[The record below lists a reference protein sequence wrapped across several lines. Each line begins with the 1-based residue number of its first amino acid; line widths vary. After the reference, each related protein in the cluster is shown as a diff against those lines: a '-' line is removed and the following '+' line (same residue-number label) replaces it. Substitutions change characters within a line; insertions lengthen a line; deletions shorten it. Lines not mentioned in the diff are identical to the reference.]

1 MAENKNINYLAKD
14 FTVLKQQL
22 IDYARTYF
30 PNTYNDFTPSS
41 PGTMFIDMAAY
52 VGDILSFYLDNQI
65 QENFLQYAR
74 EESNLLTL
82 AYMLGYKPK
91 VTSPAGV
98 ELTFYQQVPAKLSG
112 SVTVPDFDYALKLA
126 ENASI
131 GSTLTGTP
139 SFLVQDPVD
148 FSFSSSLDPTVVSVF
163 QITSNQP
170 SRYLL
175 TKNRKAISATI
186 NTTTFTF
193 GAPQQFPTVEINDT
207 DIIKVL
213 DITDSQG
220 NIWYEVDYLGQETIY
235 ESLQN
240 VNTNDPNFSADQT
253 QAPYL
258 LQLKTVPRRFVTRF
272 KDSDTLQLQFGAG
285 TVADFD
291 EQVTPN
297 PDNVGI
303 GLPFEQ
309 DKLNVAYS
317 PNNFMFT
324 DSYGIAP
331 SNTTLTV
338 RYLTGGGVSAN
349 VQVGT
354 LNTLS
359 NGNLN
364 FLQSNLNAVTAQD
377 IFNSFA
383 VDNLIAAS
391 GGGDGDSIEEIRQN
405 SMAQFSSQL
414 RTVTQDD
421 YLVRALSL
429 PSQYGQIA
437 KVFTTPQKASE
448 ITANEKITSLDL
460 YVLAYNNQKQ
470 LEAPSTTLKNNLKT
484 YLSQYRM
491 INDTVSIKNGF
502 IINIGVN
509 FDIIVL
515 PNFNSN
521 EVIAACIVALQAY
534 FNIDNW
540 QINQPIILRDL
551 FNILDRVQG
560 VQTVKNIEI
569 VNKAGTNLGYSQ
581 FGYDIQ
587 GATVNNI
594 IYPSIDPSIFEVKY
608 PNSDIIGRVVT
619 F

>member
-112 SVTVPDFDYALKLA
+112 SVYVPDFDYALKLA

-193 GAPQQFPTVEINDT
+193 GSPQQFPTVEINDT

-272 KDSDTLQLQFGAG
+272 KDSNTLQLQFGAG

-364 FLQSNLNAVTAQD
+364 FLQSNLDAVTAQD

-569 VNKAGTNLGYSQ
+569 VNKAGANLGYSQ

>member
-112 SVTVPDFDYALKLA
+112 SVYVPDFDYALKLA

-193 GAPQQFPTVEINDT
+193 GSPQQFPTVEINDT

-383 VDNLIAAS
+383 VDNLVAAS

-551 FNILDRVQG
+551 FNILDRVPG

-569 VNKAGTNLGYSQ
+569 VNKAGANLGYSQ

>member
-148 FSFSSSLDPTVVSVF
+148 FSFSSSLDPTIVNVF
-163 QITSNQP
+163 QVTSNQP
-170 SRYLL
+170 SKYLL
-175 TKNRKAISATI
+175 TKTRKAISATI

-193 GAPQQFPTVEINDT
+193 GTPQQFPTVEINDT
-207 DIIKVL
+207 EIIKVL
-213 DITDSQG
+213 DIVDSQG
-220 NIWYEVDYLGQETIY
+220 NVWYEVDYLGQDMVY

-240 VNTNDPNFSADQT
+240 VNTNDPNFSSDQS
-253 QAPYL
+253 QVPYL
-258 LQLKTVPRRFVTRF
+258 LQLRTAPRRFVTRF
-272 KDSDTLQLQFGAG
+272 KDSNTLQLQFGAG
-285 TVADFD
+285 TVLDFD

-338 RYLTGGGVSAN
+338 RYLTGGGVVSN
-349 VQVGT
+349 VQVGV

-383 VDNLIAAS
+383 VDNLVAAS
-391 GGGDGDSIEEIRQN
+391 GGGDGDSIEELRQN
-405 SMAQFSSQL
+405 SISQFSSQL

-437 KVFTTPQKASE
+437 KVYTTPQKASE

-460 YVLAYNNQKQ
+460 YTLAYNNQKQ
-470 LEAPSTTLKNNLKT
+470 LEIPSTALKNNLKT

-491 INDTVSIKNGF
+491 INDTVNIKNGF

-521 EVIAACIVALQAY
+521 EVIAACIVALQTF

-551 FNILDRVQG
+551 YNVLDRIQG

-569 VNKAGTNLGYSQ
+569 VNKAGVSLGYSQ
-581 FGYDIQ
+581 YGYDMQ

>member
-139 SFLVQDPVD
+139 SFLVQDPID
-148 FSFSSSLDPTVVSVF
+148 FSFSSSLDPTIVNVF
-163 QITSNQP
+163 QVTSNQP
-170 SRYLL
+170 SKYLL
-175 TKNRKAISATI
+175 TKTRKAISATI

-193 GAPQQFPTVEINDT
+193 GTPQQFSTVEINDSQ
-207 DIIKVL
+207 IIKVL
-213 DITDSQG
+213 DIVDSQG
-220 NIWYEVDYLGQETIY
+220 NVWYEVDYLGQDMVY
-235 ESLQN
+235 EPLQN
-240 VNTNDPNFSADQT
+240 VNTNDPNFSSDQS
-253 QAPYL
+253 QVPYL

-285 TVADFD
+285 TVLDFD

-338 RYLTGGGVSAN
+338 RYLTGGGVVSN
-349 VQVGT
+349 VQVGV

-364 FLQSNLNAVTAQD
+364 FLQSNLNAVTAQN
-377 IFNSFA
+377 IFDSFA

-391 GGGDGDSIEEIRQN
+391 GGGDGDSIEELRQN
-405 SMAQFSSQL
+405 SISQFSSQL

-437 KVFTTPQKASE
+437 KVYTTPQKASE
-448 ITANEKITSLDL
+448 VTANERITSLDL
-460 YVLAYNNQKQ
+460 YALAYNNQKQ
-470 LEAPSTTLKNNLKT
+470 LEIPSTALKNNLKT

-491 INDTVSIKNGF
+491 INDTVNIKNGF

-521 EVIAACIVALQAY
+521 EVIAACIVALQTF

-551 FNILDRVQG
+551 YNVLDRIQG

-569 VNKAGTNLGYSQ
+569 VNKAGVSLGYSQ
-581 FGYDIQ
+581 YGYDIQ

-594 IYPSIDPSIFEVKY
+594 IYPSVDPSIFEVKY

>member
-14 FTVLKQQL
+14 FATLKQQL

-98 ELTFYQQVPAKLSG
+98 ELTFYQQIPAKLSG

-126 ENASI
+126 ENAAI

-170 SRYLL
+170 SKYLL
-175 TKNRKAISATI
+175 TKTRKAISSTI
-186 NTTTFTF
+186 STTTFTF
-193 GAPQQFPTVEINDT
+193 GSPQQFSTVEINDT
-207 DIIKVL
+207 NIIKIL
-213 DITDSQG
+213 SIIDNQG
-220 NIWYEVDYLGQETIY
+220 NEWYEVDYLGQETVY

-240 VNTNDPNFSADQT
+240 VNTNDPNFSSDQS
-253 QAPYL
+253 QVPYL

-272 KDSDTLQLQFGAG
+272 KDSNTLQIQFGAG
-285 TVADFD
+285 TVLDFD
-291 EQVTPN
+291 EQITPN

-338 RYLTGGGVSAN
+338 RYLTGGGVSSN
-349 VQVGT
+349 VQVGA

-359 NGNLN
+359 SGNLN
-364 FLQSNLNAVTAQD
+364 FLQSNLNAVTAQN
-377 IFNSFA
+377 IFDSFA
-383 VDNLIAAS
+383 VDNLVAAS
-391 GGGDGDSIEEIRQN
+391 GGGDGDSIEELRQN
-405 SMAQFSSQL
+405 SIAQFSSQL

-448 ITANEKITSLDL
+448 VTANEKITSLDL
-460 YVLAYNNQKQ
+460 STLAYNNQKQ
-470 LEAPSTTLKNNLKT
+470 LEVPSLALKNNLKT

-491 INDTVSIKNGF
+491 INDTVNIKNGF

-521 EVIAACIVALQAY
+521 EVIAACIVALQVF

-551 FNILDRVQG
+551 YNILDRVQG

-581 FGYDIQ
+581 YGYDIQ

-608 PNSDIIGRVVT
+608 LNNDIIGRVVT

>member
-193 GAPQQFPTVEINDT
+193 GSPQQFSTVEIDDT

-349 VQVGT
+349 VQVGA

-377 IFNSFA
+377 IFDSFA
-383 VDNLIAAS
+383 VDNLVAAS

-448 ITANEKITSLDL
+448 VTANEKITSLDL

>member
-163 QITSNQP
+163 QITNNQP

-175 TKNRKAISATI
+175 TKTRKAISATI

-193 GAPQQFPTVEINDT
+193 GTPQQFPTVEINDAE
-207 DIIKVL
+207 IIKVL

-220 NIWYEVDYLGQETIY
+220 NVWYEVDYLGQDMVY
-235 ESLQN
+235 EPLQN
-240 VNTNDPNFSADQT
+240 VNTNDPNFSSDQS
-253 QAPYL
+253 QVPYL
-258 LQLKTVPRRFVTRF
+258 LQLRTVPRRFVTRF
-272 KDSDTLQLQFGAG
+272 KDSNTLQLQFGAG
-285 TVADFD
+285 TVLDFD

-338 RYLTGGGVSAN
+338 RYLTGGGVSSN
-349 VQVGT
+349 VSVGV

-377 IFNSFA
+377 IFDSFA
-383 VDNLIAAS
+383 VDNLVAAS
-391 GGGDGDSIEEIRQN
+391 GGGDGDSIEELRQN
-405 SMAQFSSQL
+405 SISQFSSQL

-429 PSQYGQIA
+429 PSQYGQVA
-437 KVFTTPQKASE
+437 KVYTTPQKASE
-448 ITANEKITSLDL
+448 VTANEKITSLDL

-470 LEAPSTTLKNNLKT
+470 LEVPSTALKNNIKT

-491 INDTVSIKNGF
+491 INDTVNIKNGF

-521 EVIAACIVALQAY
+521 EVIAACIVALQTF

-551 FNILDRVQG
+551 YNILDRVPG
-560 VQTVKNIEI
+560 VQTVKNIEV
-569 VNKAGTNLGYSQ
+569 VNKAGVSLGYSQ
-581 FGYDIQ
+581 YGYDIQ
-587 GATVNNI
+587 GATVNNT

>member
-14 FTVLKQQL
+14 FTTLKQQL

-98 ELTFYQQVPAKLSG
+98 ELTFYQQIPAKLSG

-126 ENASI
+126 ENAAI

-148 FSFSSSLDPTVVSVF
+148 FSFSSSLDPTVVSIF
-163 QITSNQP
+163 QITNNQP
-170 SRYLL
+170 SKYLL
-175 TKNRKAISATI
+175 TKTRKAISSTI
-186 NTTTFTF
+186 STTPFTF
-193 GAPQQFPTVEINDT
+193 GTPQQFPTVEINDT
-207 DIIKVL
+207 NIIKILSIV
-213 DITDSQG
+213 DSQG
-220 NIWYEVDYLGQETIY
+220 NEWYEVDYLGQETIY

-240 VNTNDPNFSADQT
+240 VNTNDPNFSSDQS
-253 QAPYL
+253 QVPYL

-272 KDSDTLQLQFGAG
+272 KDSNTLQIQFGAG
-285 TVADFD
+285 TVLDFD

-338 RYLTGGGVSAN
+338 RYLTGGGVSSN
-349 VQVGT
+349 VQVGA

-359 NGNLN
+359 SGNLN
-364 FLQSNLNAVTAQD
+364 FLQSTLNAVTAQN
-377 IFNSFA
+377 IFDSFA
-383 VDNLIAAS
+383 VDNLVAAS
-391 GGGDGDSIEEIRQN
+391 GGGDGDSIEELRQN
-405 SMAQFSSQL
+405 SIAQFSSQL

-448 ITANEKITSLDL
+448 VTANEKITSLDL
-460 YVLAYNNQKQ
+460 YTLAYNNQKQ
-470 LEAPSTTLKNNLKT
+470 LEVPSLALKNNLKT

-491 INDTVSIKNGF
+491 INDTVNIKNGF

-521 EVIAACIVALQAY
+521 EVIAACIVALQV
-534 FNIDNW
+534 FFDIDNW

-551 FNILDRVQG
+551 YNILDRVPG

-569 VNKAGTNLGYSQ
+569 INKAGTNLGYSQ
-581 FGYDIQ
+581 YGYDIQ

-608 PNSDIIGRVVT
+608 LNNDIIGRVVT

>member
-148 FSFSSSLDPTVVSVF
+148 FSFSSSLDPTVVNVF
-163 QITSNQP
+163 QITNNQP
-170 SRYLL
+170 SKYLL
-175 TKNRKAISATI
+175 TKTRKAISATI

-193 GAPQQFPTVEINDT
+193 GSPQQFPTVEINDSQ
-207 DIIKVL
+207 IIKVL
-213 DITDSQG
+213 DIVDSQG
-220 NIWYEVDYLGQETIY
+220 NIWYEVDYLGQDMVY
-235 ESLQN
+235 EPTQN
-240 VNTNDPNFSADQT
+240 VNTNDPNFSSDQS
-253 QAPYL
+253 QVPYL

-285 TVADFD
+285 TVLDFD

-338 RYLTGGGVSAN
+338 RYLTGGGVSSN
-349 VQVGT
+349 VQVGV

-377 IFNSFA
+377 VFDSFA
-383 VDNLIAAS
+383 VDNLVAAS
-391 GGGDGDSIEEIRQN
+391 GGGDGDSIEELRQN
-405 SMAQFSSQL
+405 SISQFSSQL

-437 KVFTTPQKASE
+437 KVYTTPQKASE
-448 ITANEKITSLDL
+448 VTATEKITALDL
-460 YVLAYNNQKQ
+460 YTLAYNNQKQ
-470 LEAPSTTLKNNLKT
+470 LEIPSTALKNNLKT

-491 INDTVSIKNGF
+491 INDTVNIKNGF

-521 EVIAACIVALQAY
+521 EVIAACIVALQTF

-551 FNILDRVQG
+551 YNILDRIQG

-569 VNKAGTNLGYSQ
+569 VNKAGVSLGYSQ
-581 FGYDIQ
+581 YGYDIQ

>member
-349 VQVGT
+349 VQVGA

-377 IFNSFA
+377 IFDSFA
-383 VDNLIAAS
+383 VDNLVAAS

-448 ITANEKITSLDL
+448 VTANEKITSLDL

-521 EVIAACIVALQAY
+521 EVIAACIVALQTF

-540 QINQPIILRDL
+540 QFNQPIILRDL
-551 FNILDRVQG
+551 YNILDRIQG

-587 GATVNNI
+587 GATISNI

>member
-112 SVTVPDFDYALKLA
+112 SSTVPDFDYALKLA

-139 SFLVQDPVD
+139 SFLVQDQVD
-148 FSFSSSLDPTVVSVF
+148 FSFSSSLDPTVINVY
-163 QITSNQP
+163 QITNNQP
-170 SRYLL
+170 SKYLL
-175 TKNRKAISATI
+175 TKTRKAISATI

-193 GAPQQFPTVEINDT
+193 GSPQQFPTVEINDT
-207 DIIKVL
+207 EIIKVL
-213 DITDSQG
+213 DIVDSQG

-272 KDSDTLQLQFGAG
+272 KDSNTLQLQFGAG

-324 DSYGIAP
+324 DSYGISP

-338 RYLTGGGVSAN
+338 RYLTGGGVGAN
-349 VQVGT
+349 VQVGA

-377 IFNSFA
+377 IFDSFA
-383 VDNLIAAS
+383 VDNLVAAS

-437 KVFTTPQKASE
+437 KVYTTPQKASE
-448 ITANEKITSLDL
+448 LTANEKVTSLDL

-470 LEAPSTTLKNNLKT
+470 LEVPSTALKNNLKT

-491 INDTVSIKNGF
+491 INDTVNIKNGF

-569 VNKAGTNLGYSQ
+569 INKAGINLGYSQ

>member
-98 ELTFYQQVPAKLSG
+98 ELTFYQQVPAKFSG
-112 SVTVPDFDYALKLA
+112 SVYVPDFDYALKLA

-193 GAPQQFPTVEINDT
+193 GSPQQFSTVEINDT

-383 VDNLIAAS
+383 VDNLVAAS

-569 VNKAGTNLGYSQ
+569 VNKAGANLGYSQ

>member
-14 FTVLKQQL
+14 FTTLKQQL

-112 SVTVPDFDYALKLA
+112 SATVPDFDYALKLA
-126 ENASI
+126 ENAAI

-163 QITSNQP
+163 QITSNLP
-170 SRYLL
+170 SKYLL
-175 TKNRKAISATI
+175 TKTRKAISSTI
-186 NTTTFTF
+186 STTTFTF
-193 GAPQQFPTVEINDT
+193 GSPQQFSTVEINDT
-207 DIIKVL
+207 NIIKIL
-213 DITDSQG
+213 SIIDNQG
-220 NIWYEVDYLGQETIY
+220 NEWYEVDYLGQETIY

-240 VNTNDPNFSADQT
+240 VNTNDPNFSSDQS
-253 QAPYL
+253 QVPYL

-272 KDSDTLQLQFGAG
+272 KDSNTLQIQFGAG
-285 TVADFD
+285 TVMDFD
-291 EQVTPN
+291 EQITPN

-338 RYLTGGGVSAN
+338 KYLTGGGVSSN
-349 VQVGT
+349 VQVGA

-359 NGNLN
+359 SGNLN
-364 FLQSNLNAVTAQD
+364 FLQSTLNAVTAQN

-383 VDNLIAAS
+383 VDNLVAAS
-391 GGGDGDSIEEIRQN
+391 GGGDGDSIEELRQN
-405 SMAQFSSQL
+405 SIAQFSSQL

-448 ITANEKITSLDL
+448 VTANEKITSLDL
-460 YVLAYNNQKQ
+460 YTLAYNNQKQ
-470 LEAPSTTLKNNLKT
+470 LEVPSLALKNNLKT

-491 INDTVSIKNGF
+491 INDTVNIKNGF

-521 EVIAACIVALQAY
+521 EVIAACIVALQVF

-551 FNILDRVQG
+551 YNILDRVQG

-581 FGYDIQ
+581 YGYDIQ

-608 PNSDIIGRVVT
+608 LNNDIIGRVVT

>member
-1 MAENKNINYLAKD
+1 
-14 FTVLKQQL
+14 
-22 IDYARTYF
+22 
-30 PNTYNDFTPSS
+30 
-41 PGTMFIDMAAY
+41 
-52 VGDILSFYLDNQI
+52 
-65 QENFLQYAR
+65 
-74 EESNLLTL
+74 
-82 AYMLGYKPK
+82 MLGYKPK

-126 ENASI
+126 ENAAI

-139 SFLVQDPVD
+139 SFLVQDTVD
-148 FSFSSSLDPTVVSVF
+148 FSFSSSFDPTVVNVY
-163 QITSNQP
+163 QITNNQP
-170 SRYLL
+170 SKYLL
-175 TKNRKAISATI
+175 TKTRKAISATI
-186 NTTTFTF
+186 NTATFTF
-193 GAPQQFPTVEINDT
+193 GSPQQFPTVEINDAN
-207 DIIKVL
+207 IIKVL

-220 NIWYEVDYLGQETIY
+220 NVWYEVDYLGQETVY

-240 VNTNDPNFSADQT
+240 TNTNDPNFSADQS
-253 QAPYL
+253 QVPYL

-291 EQVTPN
+291 ELVTPN

-303 GLPFEQ
+303 GLPYGQ

-331 SNTTLTV
+331 SNITLTV

-349 VQVGT
+349 VQVGA

-377 IFNSFA
+377 IFDSFA
-383 VDNLIAAS
+383 VDNLVAAS

-429 PSQYGQIA
+429 PSEYGQIA
-437 KVFTTPQKASE
+437 KVYTTPQKASE
-448 ITANEKITSLDL
+448 VTATEKITSLDL
-460 YVLAYNNQKQ
+460 YALAYNNQKQ
-470 LEAPSTTLKNNLKT
+470 LEVPSLALKNNLKT

-502 IINIGVN
+502 IINIGAN

-521 EVIAACIVALQAY
+521 EVIAACIIALQAY

-540 QINQPIILRDL
+540 QFNQPIILRDL
-551 FNILDRVQG
+551 YNILDRIPG

-587 GATVNNI
+587 GAVVNNI

-608 PNSDIIGRVVT
+608 PNNDIIGRVVT

>member
-98 ELTFYQQVPAKLSG
+98 ELTFYQQVPAIFSG
-112 SVTVPDFDYALKLA
+112 SVYVPDFNYALKLA

-139 SFLVQDPVD
+139 SFLVQDSID

-163 QITSNQP
+163 QITNNQP
-170 SRYLL
+170 SKYLL

-193 GAPQQFPTVEINDT
+193 GSPQQFSTVEINDT

-364 FLQSNLNAVTAQD
+364 FLQSNLDAVTAQD

-383 VDNLIAAS
+383 VDNLVAAS

-448 ITANEKITSLDL
+448 VTANEKITSLDL

>member
-193 GAPQQFPTVEINDT
+193 GSPQQFSTVEINDT

-383 VDNLIAAS
+383 VDNLVAAS

-448 ITANEKITSLDL
+448 VTANEKITSLDL

>member
-98 ELTFYQQVPAKLSG
+98 VLTFYQQVPAKLSG
-112 SVTVPDFDYALKLA
+112 SATVPDFDYALKLA
-126 ENASI
+126 ENSAI

-163 QITSNQP
+163 QITNNQP
-170 SRYLL
+170 SKYLL

-213 DITDSQG
+213 DIVDSQG

-240 VNTNDPNFSADQT
+240 VNTNDPNFSNDQS
-253 QAPYL
+253 QVPYL

-272 KDSDTLQLQFGAG
+272 KDSGTLQLQFGAG

-331 SNTTLTV
+331 SNITLTV

-349 VQVGT
+349 VQVGA

-359 NGNLN
+359 SGNLN

-377 IFNSFA
+377 IFDSFA
-383 VDNLIAAS
+383 VDNLVAAS

-437 KVFTTPQKASE
+437 KVYTTPQKASE
-448 ITANEKITSLDL
+448 VTATEKITSLDL
-460 YVLAYNNQKQ
+460 YALAYNNQKQ
-470 LEAPSTTLKNNLKT
+470 LEIPSLALKNNLKT

-509 FDIIVL
+509 FDIIVP

-521 EVIAACIVALQAY
+521 EVIAACIIALQTF

-551 FNILDRVQG
+551 YNILDRIPG

-587 GATVNNI
+587 GATVSNI

>member
-98 ELTFYQQVPAKLSG
+98 ELTFYQQVPAIFSG
-112 SVTVPDFDYALKLA
+112 SVYVPDFNYALKLA

-139 SFLVQDPVD
+139 SFLVQDSID

-163 QITSNQP
+163 QITNNQP

-193 GAPQQFPTVEINDT
+193 GSPQQFSTVEINDT

-364 FLQSNLNAVTAQD
+364 FLQSNLDAVTAQD

-383 VDNLIAAS
+383 VDNLVAAS

>member
-112 SVTVPDFDYALKLA
+112 SSTVPDFDYALKLA

-139 SFLVQDPVD
+139 SFLVQDQVD
-148 FSFSSSLDPTVVSVF
+148 FSFSSSLDPTVINVY
-163 QITSNQP
+163 QITNNQP
-170 SRYLL
+170 SKYLL
-175 TKNRKAISATI
+175 TKTRKAISATI

-193 GAPQQFPTVEINDT
+193 GSPQQFPTVEINDT
-207 DIIKVL
+207 EIIKVL
-213 DITDSQG
+213 DIVDSQG

-272 KDSDTLQLQFGAG
+272 KDSNTLQLQFGAG

-324 DSYGIAP
+324 DSYGISP

-338 RYLTGGGVSAN
+338 RYLTGGGVGAN
-349 VQVGT
+349 VQVGA

-377 IFNSFA
+377 IFDSFA
-383 VDNLIAAS
+383 VDNLVAAS

-437 KVFTTPQKASE
+437 KVYTTPQKASE
-448 ITANEKITSLDL
+448 VTANEKITSLDL

-470 LEAPSTTLKNNLKT
+470 LETPSTALKNNIKT

-491 INDTVSIKNGF
+491 INDTVNIKNGF

-521 EVIAACIVALQAY
+521 EVIAACIVALQTF

-551 FNILDRVQG
+551 YNILDRIPG

-569 VNKAGTNLGYSQ
+569 INKAGVSLGYSQ
-581 FGYDIQ
+581 YGYDIQ

>member
-14 FTVLKQQL
+14 FTTLKQQL

-98 ELTFYQQVPAKLSG
+98 ELTFYQQIPAKLSG

-126 ENASI
+126 ENAAI

-163 QITSNQP
+163 QITSNLP
-170 SRYLL
+170 SKYLL
-175 TKNRKAISATI
+175 TKTRKAISSTI
-186 NTTTFTF
+186 STTTFTF
-193 GAPQQFPTVEINDT
+193 GSPQQFSTVEINDT
-207 DIIKVL
+207 NIIKVL
-213 DITDSQG
+213 SIIDNQG
-220 NIWYEVDYLGQETIY
+220 NEWYEVDYLGQETIY

-240 VNTNDPNFSADQT
+240 VNTNDPNFSSDQS
-253 QAPYL
+253 QVPYL

-272 KDSDTLQLQFGAG
+272 KDSNTLQIQFGAG

-338 RYLTGGGVSAN
+338 RYLTGGGVSSN
-349 VQVGT
+349 VQVGA

-359 NGNLN
+359 SGNLN
-364 FLQSNLNAVTAQD
+364 FLQSNLNAVTAQN
-377 IFNSFA
+377 IFDSFA
-383 VDNLIAAS
+383 VDNLVAAS
-391 GGGDGDSIEEIRQN
+391 GGGDGDSIEELRQN
-405 SMAQFSSQL
+405 SIAQFSSQL

-448 ITANEKITSLDL
+448 VTANEKITSLDL
-460 YVLAYNNQKQ
+460 YTLAYNNQKQ
-470 LEAPSTTLKNNLKT
+470 LEVPSLALKNNLKT

-491 INDTVSIKNGF
+491 INDTVNIKNGF

-521 EVIAACIVALQAY
+521 EVIAACIVALQVF

-551 FNILDRVQG
+551 YNILDRVQG

-581 FGYDIQ
+581 YGYDMQ

-608 PNSDIIGRVVT
+608 LNNDIIGRVVT

>member
-30 PNTYNDFTPSS
+30 PNTYNDFGPSS

-52 VGDILSFYLDNQI
+52 VGDVLSFYLDNQI

-112 SVTVPDFDYALKLA
+112 SVTVPDFDYALKLT

-148 FSFSSSLDPTVVSVF
+148 FSFSSSLDPTVVNVF
-163 QITSNQP
+163 QITNNQP
-170 SRYLL
+170 SKYLL
-175 TKNRKAISATI
+175 TKTRKAISATI

-193 GAPQQFPTVEINDT
+193 GSPQQFPTVEINDEQ
-207 DIIKVL
+207 IIKVL
-213 DITDSQG
+213 DIVDSQG
-220 NIWYEVDYLGQETIY
+220 NIWYEVDYLGQDMVY
-235 ESLQN
+235 EPLQN
-240 VNTNDPNFSADQT
+240 VNTNDPNFSSDQS
-253 QAPYL
+253 QVPYL

-285 TVADFD
+285 TVLDFD

-338 RYLTGGGVSAN
+338 RYLTGGGVSSN
-349 VQVGT
+349 VQVGV

-364 FLQSNLNAVTAQD
+364 FLQSNLSAVTAQD
-377 IFNSFA
+377 IFDSFA
-383 VDNLIAAS
+383 VDNLVAAS
-391 GGGDGDSIEEIRQN
+391 GGGDGDSIEELRQN
-405 SMAQFSSQL
+405 SISQFSSQL

-437 KVFTTPQKASE
+437 KVYTTPQKASE
-448 ITANEKITSLDL
+448 VTANEKITSLDL
-460 YVLAYNNQKQ
+460 YTLAYNNQKQ
-470 LEAPSTTLKNNLKT
+470 LEVPSTALKNNLKT

-491 INDTVSIKNGF
+491 INDTVNIKNGF

-521 EVIAACIVALQAY
+521 EVIAACIVALQTF

-551 FNILDRVQG
+551 YNVLDRIQG

-569 VNKAGTNLGYSQ
+569 VNKAGVSLGYSQ
-581 FGYDIQ
+581 YGYDIQ

>member
-14 FTVLKQQL
+14 FPVLKQQL

-148 FSFSSSLDPTVVSVF
+148 FSFSSSLDPTVINVF
-163 QITSNQP
+163 QVTNNQP
-170 SRYLL
+170 SKYLL
-175 TKNRKAISATI
+175 TKTRKAISATI

-193 GAPQQFPTVEINDT
+193 GTPQQFPTVEIND
-207 DIIKVL
+207 DQIIKVL
-213 DITDSQG
+213 DIVDSQG
-220 NIWYEVDYLGQETIY
+220 NVWYEVDYLGQDMVY
-235 ESLQN
+235 EPLQN
-240 VNTNDPNFSADQT
+240 VNTNDPNFSSDQS
-253 QAPYL
+253 QVPYL

-272 KDSDTLQLQFGAG
+272 KDSNTLQLQFGAG
-285 TVADFD
+285 TVLDFD

-338 RYLTGGGVSAN
+338 RYLTGGGVSSN
-349 VQVGT
+349 VQVGV

-364 FLQSNLNAVTAQD
+364 FLQSNLNTVTAQD
-377 IFNSFA
+377 IFDSFA
-383 VDNLIAAS
+383 VDNLVAAS
-391 GGGDGDSIEEIRQN
+391 GGGDGDSIEELRQN
-405 SMAQFSSQL
+405 SISQFSSQL

-437 KVFTTPQKASE
+437 KVYTTPQKASE
-448 ITANEKITSLDL
+448 VTATEKITSLDL
-460 YVLAYNNQKQ
+460 YTLAYNNRKQ
-470 LEAPSTTLKNNLKT
+470 LEVPSTALKNNLKT

-491 INDTVSIKNGF
+491 INDTVNIKNGF

-521 EVIAACIVALQAY
+521 EVIAACIVALQTF

-551 FNILDRVQG
+551 YNLLDRVPG

-569 VNKAGTNLGYSQ
+569 VNKAGVSLGYSQ
-581 FGYDIQ
+581 YGYDMQ

>member
-14 FTVLKQQL
+14 FTTLKQQL

-98 ELTFYQQVPAKLSG
+98 ELTFYQQIPAKPSG

-126 ENASI
+126 ENAAI

-170 SRYLL
+170 SKYLL
-175 TKNRKAISATI
+175 TKTRKAISSTI
-186 NTTTFTF
+186 STTTFTF
-193 GAPQQFPTVEINDT
+193 GSPQQFSTVEINDT
-207 DIIKVL
+207 NIIKVL
-213 DITDSQG
+213 SIVDSQE
-220 NIWYEVDYLGQETIY
+220 NEWYEVDYLGQETVY
-235 ESLQN
+235 EPLQN
-240 VNTNDPNFSADQT
+240 VNTNDPNFSSDQS
-253 QAPYL
+253 QVPYL

-272 KDSDTLQLQFGAG
+272 KDSNTLQIQFGAG
-285 TVADFD
+285 TVLDFD

-331 SNTTLTV
+331 SDTTLTV
-338 RYLTGGGVSAN
+338 KYLTGGGVSSN
-349 VQVGT
+349 VQVGV

-359 NGNLN
+359 SGNLN
-364 FLQSNLNAVTAQD
+364 FLQSTLNAVTAQN

-383 VDNLIAAS
+383 VDNLVAAS
-391 GGGDGDSIEEIRQN
+391 GGGDGDSIEELRQN
-405 SMAQFSSQL
+405 SIAQFSSQL

-448 ITANEKITSLDL
+448 VTANEKITSLDL
-460 YVLAYNNQKQ
+460 YTLAYNNQKQ
-470 LEAPSTTLKNNLKT
+470 LEVPSLALKNNLKT

-491 INDTVSIKNGF
+491 INDTVNIKNGF

-521 EVIAACIVALQAY
+521 EVIAACIVALQVF

-551 FNILDRVQG
+551 YNILDRVPG

-569 VNKAGTNLGYSQ
+569 VNKAGFNLGYSQ
-581 FGYDIQ
+581 YGYDIQ

-608 PNSDIIGRVVT
+608 LNSDIIGRVVT

>member
-91 VTSPAGV
+91 VTNPAGV

-112 SVTVPDFDYALKLA
+112 SANTTVPDFDYTLKLA
-126 ENASI
+126 ENAAI

-139 SFLVQDPVD
+139 SFLVQDTVD
-148 FSFSSSLDPTVVSVF
+148 FSFSSSFDPTVVNVY
-163 QITSNQP
+163 QITNNQP
-170 SRYLL
+170 SKYLL
-175 TKNRKAISATI
+175 TKTRKAISATI
-186 NTTTFTF
+186 NTATFTF
-193 GAPQQFPTVEINDT
+193 GSPQQFPTVEINDAN
-207 DIIKVL
+207 IIKVL

-220 NIWYEVDYLGQETIY
+220 NIWYEVDYLGQETVY

-240 VNTNDPNFSADQT
+240 TNTNDPNFSADQS
-253 QAPYL
+253 QVPYL

-291 EQVTPN
+291 ELVTPN

-303 GLPFEQ
+303 GLPYGQ

-331 SNTTLTV
+331 SNITLTV

-349 VQVGT
+349 VQVGA

-359 NGNLN
+359 NGSLN

-377 IFNSFA
+377 IFDSFHFDVHTQELSVTHA
-383 VDNLIAAS
+383 AGVDI
-391 GGGDGDSIEEIRQN
+391 IRQGMFLN
-405 SMAQFSSQL
+405 AKYGIL
-414 RTVTQDD
+414 VT
-421 YLVRALSL
+421 
-429 PSQYGQIA
+429 
-437 KVFTTPQKASE
+437 
-448 ITANEKITSLDL
+448 
-460 YVLAYNNQKQ
+460 
-470 LEAPSTTLKNNLKT
+470 
-484 YLSQYRM
+484 
-491 INDTVSIKNGF
+491 SI
-502 IINIGVN
+502 
-509 FDIIVL
+509 
-515 PNFNSN
+515 
-521 EVIAACIVALQAY
+521 
-534 FNIDNW
+534 
-540 QINQPIILRDL
+540 
-551 FNILDRVQG
+551 
-560 VQTVKNIEI
+560 
-569 VNKAGTNLGYSQ
+569 
-581 FGYDIQ
+581 
-587 GATVNNI
+587 
-594 IYPSIDPSIFEVKY
+594 
-608 PNSDIIGRVVT
+608 
-619 F
+619 

>member
-193 GAPQQFPTVEINDT
+193 GSPQQFSTVEINDT

-349 VQVGT
+349 VQVGA

-377 IFNSFA
+377 IFDSFA
-383 VDNLIAAS
+383 VDNLVAAS

-448 ITANEKITSLDL
+448 VTANEKITSLDL

-551 FNILDRVQG
+551 YNILDRIQG

>member
-193 GAPQQFPTVEINDT
+193 GSPQQFSTVEINDT

-349 VQVGT
+349 VQVGA

-377 IFNSFA
+377 IFDSFA
-383 VDNLIAAS
+383 VDNLVAAS

-448 ITANEKITSLDL
+448 VTANEKITSLDL

-569 VNKAGTNLGYSQ
+569 INKAGINIGYSQ

>member
-14 FTVLKQQL
+14 FTTLKQQL

-98 ELTFYQQVPAKLSG
+98 ELTFYQQIPAKPSG

-126 ENASI
+126 ENAAI

-163 QITSNQP
+163 QITNNQP
-170 SRYLL
+170 SKYLL
-175 TKNRKAISATI
+175 TKTRKAISSTI

-193 GAPQQFPTVEINDT
+193 GSPQQFSTVEINDT
-207 DIIKVL
+207 NIIKVL
-213 DITDSQG
+213 SIVDSQE
-220 NIWYEVDYLGQETIY
+220 NEWYEVDYLGQETVY
-235 ESLQN
+235 EPLQN
-240 VNTNDPNFSADQT
+240 VNTNDPNFSSDQS
-253 QAPYL
+253 QVPYL

-272 KDSDTLQLQFGAG
+272 KDSNTLQIQFGAG
-285 TVADFD
+285 TVLDFD

-331 SNTTLTV
+331 SDTTLTV
-338 RYLTGGGVSAN
+338 KYLTGGGVSSN
-349 VQVGT
+349 VQVGV

-359 NGNLN
+359 SGNLN
-364 FLQSNLNAVTAQD
+364 FLQSTLNAVTAQN

-383 VDNLIAAS
+383 VDNLVAAS
-391 GGGDGDSIEEIRQN
+391 GGGDGDSIEELRQN
-405 SMAQFSSQL
+405 SIAQFSSQL

-448 ITANEKITSLDL
+448 VTANEKITSLDL
-460 YVLAYNNQKQ
+460 YTLAYNNQKQ
-470 LEAPSTTLKNNLKT
+470 LEVPSLALKNNLKT

-491 INDTVSIKNGF
+491 INDTVNIKNGF

-521 EVIAACIVALQAY
+521 EVIAACIVALQVF

-551 FNILDRVQG
+551 YNILDRVPG

-569 VNKAGTNLGYSQ
+569 VNKAGFNLGYSQ
-581 FGYDIQ
+581 YGYDIQ

-608 PNSDIIGRVVT
+608 LNSDIIGRVVT

>member
-30 PNTYNDFTPSS
+30 PNTYNDFGPSS

-52 VGDILSFYLDNQI
+52 VGDVLSFYLDNQI

-148 FSFSSSLDPTVVSVF
+148 FSFSSSLDPTVVNVF
-163 QITSNQP
+163 QITNNQP
-170 SRYLL
+170 SKYLL
-175 TKNRKAISATI
+175 TKTRKAISATI

-193 GAPQQFPTVEINDT
+193 GSPQQFPTVEINDSQ
-207 DIIKVL
+207 IIKVL
-213 DITDSQG
+213 DIVDSQG
-220 NIWYEVDYLGQETIY
+220 NVWYEVDYLGQDMVY

-240 VNTNDPNFSADQT
+240 VNTNDPNFSSDQS
-253 QAPYL
+253 QVPYL
-258 LQLKTVPRRFVTRF
+258 LQLRAVARRFVTRF
-272 KDSDTLQLQFGAG
+272 KDSNTLQLQFGAG
-285 TVADFD
+285 TVLDFD

-338 RYLTGGGVSAN
+338 RYLTGGGVSSN
-349 VQVGT
+349 VQVGV

-377 IFNSFA
+377 IFDSFA
-383 VDNLIAAS
+383 VDNLVAAS
-391 GGGDGDSIEEIRQN
+391 GGGDGDSIEELRQN
-405 SMAQFSSQL
+405 SISQFSSQL

-437 KVFTTPQKASE
+437 KVYTTPQKASE
-448 ITANEKITSLDL
+448 VTANEKITSLDL
-460 YVLAYNNQKQ
+460 YTLAYNNQKQ
-470 LEAPSTTLKNNLKT
+470 LEVPSTALKNNLKT

-491 INDTVSIKNGF
+491 INDTVNIKNGF

-521 EVIAACIVALQAY
+521 EVIAACIVALQTF

-551 FNILDRVQG
+551 YNVLDRIQG

-569 VNKAGTNLGYSQ
+569 VNKAGVSLGYSQ
-581 FGYDIQ
+581 YGYDIQ

>member
-14 FTVLKQQL
+14 FTTLKQQL

-98 ELTFYQQVPAKLSG
+98 ELTFYQQIPAKLSG

-126 ENASI
+126 ENAAI

-170 SRYLL
+170 SKYLL
-175 TKNRKAISATI
+175 TKTRKAISSTI
-186 NTTTFTF
+186 STTTFTF
-193 GAPQQFPTVEINDT
+193 GSPQQFSTVEINDT
-207 DIIKVL
+207 NIIKIL
-213 DITDSQG
+213 SIIDNQG
-220 NIWYEVDYLGQETIY
+220 NEWYEVDYLGQETIY

-240 VNTNDPNFSADQT
+240 VNTNDPNFSSDQS
-253 QAPYL
+253 QVPYL

-272 KDSDTLQLQFGAG
+272 KDSNTLQIQFGAG

-338 RYLTGGGVSAN
+338 RYLTGGGVSSN
-349 VQVGT
+349 VQVGA

-359 NGNLN
+359 SGNLN
-364 FLQSNLNAVTAQD
+364 FLQSNLNAVTAQN
-377 IFNSFA
+377 IFDSFA
-383 VDNLIAAS
+383 VDNLVAAS
-391 GGGDGDSIEEIRQN
+391 GGGDGDSIEELRQN
-405 SMAQFSSQL
+405 SIAQFSSQL

-448 ITANEKITSLDL
+448 VTANEKITSLDL
-460 YVLAYNNQKQ
+460 YTLAYNNQKQ
-470 LEAPSTTLKNNLKT
+470 LEVPSLALKNNLKT

-491 INDTVSIKNGF
+491 INDTVNIKNGF

-521 EVIAACIVALQAY
+521 EVIAACIVALQVF

-551 FNILDRVQG
+551 YNILDRVQG

-581 FGYDIQ
+581 YAYDIS
-587 GATVNNI
+587 GK
-594 IYPSIDPSIFEVKY
+594 D
-608 PNSDIIGRVVT
+608 
-619 F
+619 

>member
-148 FSFSSSLDPTVVSVF
+148 FSFSSSLDPTVVNVF
-163 QITSNQP
+163 QITNNQP
-170 SRYLL
+170 SKYLL
-175 TKNRKAISATI
+175 TKTRKAISATI

-193 GAPQQFPTVEINDT
+193 GSPQQFPTVEINDSQ
-207 DIIKVL
+207 IIKVL
-213 DITDSQG
+213 DIIDSQG
-220 NIWYEVDYLGQETIY
+220 NIWYEVDYLGQDMVY
-235 ESLQN
+235 EPTQN
-240 VNTNDPNFSADQT
+240 VNTNDPNFSSDQS
-253 QAPYL
+253 QVPYL

-285 TVADFD
+285 TVLDFD

-338 RYLTGGGVSAN
+338 RYLTGGGVSSN
-349 VQVGT
+349 VQVGV

-377 IFNSFA
+377 IFDSFA
-383 VDNLIAAS
+383 VDNLVAAS
-391 GGGDGDSIEEIRQN
+391 GGGDGDSIEELRQN
-405 SMAQFSSQL
+405 SISQFSSQL

-437 KVFTTPQKASE
+437 KVYTTPQKASE
-448 ITANEKITSLDL
+448 VTANERITSLDL
-460 YVLAYNNQKQ
+460 YALAYNNQKQ
-470 LEAPSTTLKNNLKT
+470 LEIPSTALKNNLKT

-491 INDTVSIKNGF
+491 INDTVNIKNGF

-521 EVIAACIVALQAY
+521 EVIAACIVALQAF

-551 FNILDRVQG
+551 YNILDRIQG

-569 VNKAGTNLGYSQ
+569 VNKAGVSLGYSQ
-581 FGYDIQ
+581 YGYDIQ

-594 IYPSIDPSIFEVKY
+594 IYPSVDPSIFEVKY

>member
-1 MAENKNINYLAKD
+1 MYENKNINYLAKD
-14 FTVLKQQL
+14 FGVLKQQL

-98 ELTFYQQVPAKLSG
+98 ELTFYQQVPAIFSG
-112 SVTVPDFDYALKLA
+112 SVYVPDFNYALKLA

-170 SRYLL
+170 SKYLL
-175 TKNRKAISATI
+175 TKTRKAISSTI
-186 NTTTFTF
+186 STTTFTF
-193 GAPQQFPTVEINDT
+193 GSPQQFSTVEINDT
-207 DIIKVL
+207 NIIKVL
-213 DITDSQG
+213 SIIDNQG
-220 NIWYEVDYLGQETIY
+220 NEWYEVDYLGQDTIY

-240 VNTNDPNFSADQT
+240 VNTNDPNFSSDQS
-253 QAPYL
+253 QVPYL

-272 KDSDTLQLQFGAG
+272 KDSNTLQIQFGAG

-291 EQVTPN
+291 ELITPN

-349 VQVGT
+349 VQVGA

-359 NGNLN
+359 NGNLS

-377 IFNSFA
+377 IFDSFA
-383 VDNLIAAS
+383 VDNLVAAS

-437 KVFTTPQKASE
+437 KVYTTPQKASE

-551 FNILDRVQG
+551 FNILDRVPG

-569 VNKAGTNLGYSQ
+569 VNKAGANLGYSQ

>member
-112 SVTVPDFDYALKLA
+112 SVYVPDFDYALKLA

-193 GAPQQFPTVEINDT
+193 GSPQQFPTVEINDT

-272 KDSDTLQLQFGAG
+272 KDSNTLQLQFGAG

-569 VNKAGTNLGYSQ
+569 VNKAGANLGYSQ

>member
-14 FTVLKQQL
+14 FTTLKQQL

-112 SVTVPDFDYALKLA
+112 SATVPDFDYALKLA
-126 ENASI
+126 ENAAI

-170 SRYLL
+170 SKYLL
-175 TKNRKAISATI
+175 TKTRKAISSTI
-186 NTTTFTF
+186 STTTFTF
-193 GAPQQFPTVEINDT
+193 GSPQQFSTVEINDT
-207 DIIKVL
+207 NIIKIL
-213 DITDSQG
+213 SIIDNQG
-220 NIWYEVDYLGQETIY
+220 NEWYEVDYLGQETIY

-240 VNTNDPNFSADQT
+240 VNTNDPNFSSDQS
-253 QAPYL
+253 QVPYL

-272 KDSDTLQLQFGAG
+272 KDSNTLQIQFGAG
-285 TVADFD
+285 TVMDFD
-291 EQVTPN
+291 EQITPN

-338 RYLTGGGVSAN
+338 RYLTGGGVSSN
-349 VQVGT
+349 VQVGA

-359 NGNLN
+359 SGNLN
-364 FLQSNLNAVTAQD
+364 FLQSNLNAVTAQN
-377 IFNSFA
+377 IFDSFA
-383 VDNLIAAS
+383 VDNLVAAS
-391 GGGDGDSIEEIRQN
+391 GGGDGDSIEELRQN
-405 SMAQFSSQL
+405 SIAQFSSQL

-448 ITANEKITSLDL
+448 VTANEKITSLDL
-460 YVLAYNNQKQ
+460 YTLAYNNQKQ
-470 LEAPSTTLKNNLKT
+470 LEVPSLALKNNLKT

-491 INDTVSIKNGF
+491 INDTVNIKNGF

-521 EVIAACIVALQAY
+521 EVIAACIVALQVF

-551 FNILDRVQG
+551 YNILDRVQG

-581 FGYDIQ
+581 YGYDIQ

-608 PNSDIIGRVVT
+608 LNNDIIGRVVT

>member
-1 MAENKNINYLAKD
+1 MYENKNINYLAKD
-14 FTVLKQQL
+14 FGVLKQQL

-98 ELTFYQQVPAKLSG
+98 ELTFYQQVPAIFSG
-112 SVTVPDFDYALKLA
+112 SVYVPDFNYALKLA

-170 SRYLL
+170 SKYLL
-175 TKNRKAISATI
+175 TKTRKAISSTI
-186 NTTTFTF
+186 STTTFTF
-193 GAPQQFPTVEINDT
+193 GSPQQFSTVEINDT
-207 DIIKVL
+207 NIIKVL
-213 DITDSQG
+213 SIIDNQG
-220 NIWYEVDYLGQETIY
+220 NEWYEVDYLGQDTIY

-240 VNTNDPNFSADQT
+240 VNTNDPNFSSDQS
-253 QAPYL
+253 QVPYL

-272 KDSDTLQLQFGAG
+272 KDSNTLQIQFGAG

-291 EQVTPN
+291 ELITPN

-349 VQVGT
+349 VQVGA

-359 NGNLN
+359 NGNLS

-377 IFNSFA
+377 IFDSFA
-383 VDNLIAAS
+383 VDNLVAAS

-437 KVFTTPQKASE
+437 KVYTTSQKASE
-448 ITANEKITSLDL
+448 VTANEKITSLDL

-470 LEAPSTTLKNNLKT
+470 LEIPSLALKNNLKT

-581 FGYDIQ
+581 YGYDMQ

-594 IYPSIDPSIFEVKY
+594 VYPSIDPSIFEVKY
-608 PNSDIIGRVVT
+608 LNNDIIGRVIT

>member
-193 GAPQQFPTVEINDT
+193 GSPQQFSTVEINDT